1 MMKYLITFYTKLDD
15 DYINKRQMI
24 LKNKYNA
31 MKMYDKIASEE
42 KTVNIEIEELKKWN
56 THNTIEY
63 Q

>member
-1 MMKYLITFYTKLDD
+1 MKYLITFYTQIDD
-15 DYINKRQMI
+15 EFIDKRQII

-31 MKMYDKIASEE
+31 MKMYDKIASEQ

>member
-1 MMKYLITFYTKLDD
+1 MKYLITFYTKLDD
-15 DYINKRQMI
+15 DYIDKRQMV

-42 KTVNIEIEELKKWN
+42 KTVNIEIEVLKKWN
-56 THNTIEY
+56 THSTIEY